1 MHFYSVHFVAMIL
14 PKLFFKVEAILN
26 VSFLMRYSISYI
38 KSRDQTFSSCNILFM
53 SILEILFHEVQWKK
67 HFTVYHR
74 FYTMF
79 KTTSIVRCAKYWLMF
94 FKSNSV
100 WFKSPISQYPFAL
113 FLTSWSLLFKVNLYL
128 HWKLRIS

>member
-14 PKLFFKVEAILN
+14 LKLSFKVEAILN

-94 FKSNSV
+94 FKSNQFDSNHQYLNILLRFF
-100 WFKSPISQYPFAL
+100 WLRDLYYSELISIYIG
-113 FLTSWSLLFKVNLYL
+113 N
-128 HWKLRIS
+128 